1 MEILSYIIR
10 RENILFIILVTLLFA
25 YLFSELF
32 KYFKLP
38 RVVGQIMAGMLIG
51 VFEAK
56 FRIFTPDTRSLFDF
70 LTNIGIILLFF
81 FVGLEIDLKKFR
93 KNIKE
98 SAMISLFN
106 TFFPLAFG
114 FLVSRVVFQLDNI
127 IQLKFIKLIF

>member
-114 FLVSRVVFQLDNI
+114 FLVS
-127 IQLKFIKLIF
+127 